1 MRISS
6 RRMRRKYKN
15 LISLFFALMVTLATG
30 TGLMA
35 AVIIN
40 GFCNPDTV
48 IKAVKDSSYYD
59 DKIALAYDK
68 LVVRLE
74 ESGLPKS
81 IAEDVVSDRNMVVD
95 LNYVVSSKIN
105 GDKGYKV
112 DTTQFENN
120 LTNCINKF
128 YEENLISNNEELQA
142 TTQMFVKQAAAEYES
157 FLDFELADN
166 FTRYSDKYTSM
177 CIIVICVCIGVVLIS
192 IIMMLIVHI
201 RKYRGIRYIN
211 YGLISGTILAI
222 IINILLKNKLT
233 KDVLD
238 NSDKFSEIIRG
249 YIAESCSD
257 GMYVCLFG
265 MMLSFVMIFITI
277 YLRKEA
283 I

>member
-1 MRISS
+1 MRIS
-6 RRMRRKYKN
+6 RRMRSKYKN
-15 LISLFFALMVTLATG
+15 LISLFFALMVTLATA

-40 GFCNPDTV
+40 CFCNPDTV
-48 IKAVKDSSYYD
+48 IKAVKDSTYYD
-59 DKIALAYDK
+59 DKIALASDK
-68 LVVRLE
+68 LAVRLE

-81 IAEDVVSDRNMVVD
+81 IAEDVVSERNMVVD

-105 GDKGYKV
+105 GDKEYKV
-112 DTTQFENN
+112 DTRQFENN

-128 YEENLISNNEELQA
+128 YEENLISNNEELQTA
-142 TTQMFVKQAAAEYES
+142 TQMFVKQATAEYES
-157 FLDFELADN
+157 LIDFELADN
-166 FTRYSDKYTSM
+166 FTRYSDKYTSI

-192 IIMMLIVHI
+192 IIMMLIIHI

-222 IINILLKNKLT
+222 IINVLLKSKLL
-233 KDVLD
+233 KDIND
-238 NSDKFSEIIRG
+238 NSDIFSEIIRG
-249 YIAESCSD
+249 YIVEACSD
-257 GMYVCLFG
+257 GIYVCLFG
-265 MMLSFVMIFITI
+265 MMISFVMIFITI